1 MHHDFVEAFA
11 PNHVSAARLHLATQ
25 PAPEADS
32 CHSEPVVP
40 SDAQA
45 IEMERQREKQMPC
58 SAEWL
63 KTATDVQK
71 KNCLQQSSINQA
83 MNALSAR
90 PASANGTTAAASD
103 K

>member
-1 MHHDFVEAFA
+1 MKMSILL
-11 PNHVSAARLHLATQ
+11 PLTTCLLLGCSSQ
-25 PAPEADS
+25 PSQLQKPTPTTRS
-32 CHSEPVVP
+32 SP

-45 IEMERQREKQMPC
+45 IEMERQREKRTPC

-63 KTATDVQK
+63 KTATGVQK

-90 PASANGTTAAASD
+90 PSSAKETAARASD
-103 K
+103 KKH

>member
-1 MHHDFVEAFA
+1 MKISKLIPLTTCLLLGCSSQ
-11 PNHVSAARLHLATQ
+11 PNQAQKPTPTIRSSA
-25 PAPEADS
+25 
-32 CHSEPVVP
+32 
-40 SDAQA
+40 SDARA

-90 PASANGTTAAASD
+90 PPSAKKTTPSASD
-103 K
+103 NKR

>member
-1 MHHDFVEAFA
+1 MTLSKLLPITMCLLLGCTSH
-11 PNHVSAARLHLATQ
+11 PSQ
-25 PAPEADS
+25 PQKPT
-32 CHSEPVVP
+32 PVTTSPAP

-45 IEMERQREKQMPC
+45 IDMERQREKQMPC

-90 PASANGTTAAASD
+90 PASVKGTAGASD
-103 K
+103 NKH

>member
-1 MHHDFVEAFA
+1 MTLSKLL
-11 PNHVSAARLHLATQ
+11 PLTMCLLLGCTSQ
-25 PAPEADS
+25 PSQPQKPTPTTRS
-32 CHSEPVVP
+32 SP
-40 SDAQA
+40 SDTQA

-90 PASANGTTAAASD
+90 PASAKGTAGASD
-103 K
+103 SKH

>member
-1 MHHDFVEAFA
+1 MKISKLI
-11 PNHVSAARLHLATQ
+11 PLTTCLLLGCSSQ
-25 PAPEADS
+25 PSQLQKPTPTTRS
-32 CHSEPVVP
+32 SPT
-40 SDAQA
+40 DAKA

-63 KTATDVQK
+63 KTATDFQK

-90 PASANGTTAAASD
+90 PPTAKKAAVGASD
-103 K
+103 NKR

>member
-1 MHHDFVEAFA
+1 MTLSKLLPLTMCLLLGCTSQPSQPQKPTPVTAS
-11 PNHVSAARLHLATQ
+11 SA
-25 PAPEADS
+25 
-32 CHSEPVVP
+32 P

-45 IEMERQREKQMPC
+45 IDMERQREKQMPC

-63 KTATDVQK
+63 KTAADVQK

-103 K
+103 KKH

>member
-1 MHHDFVEAFA
+1 MKISKLI
-11 PNHVSAARLHLATQ
+11 PLTTCLLLGCRSQ
-25 PAPEADS
+25 PSQPQKPTPTTRS
-32 CHSEPVVP
+32 SPT
-40 SDAQA
+40 DAKA

-63 KTATDVQK
+63 KTATDFQK

-90 PASANGTTAAASD
+90 PPTAKKAAVGASD
-103 K
+103 NKR

>member
-1 MHHDFVEAFA
+1 MKISKLIPLTACLLLGCSSQ
-11 PNHVSAARLHLATQ
+11 PSQ
-25 PAPEADS
+25 PQKPAPTTRS
-32 CHSEPVVP
+32 SP

-45 IEMERQREKQMPC
+45 IEMERQREKQMQC

-83 MNALSAR
+83 INALSAR
-90 PASANGTTAAASD
+90 PSSAKKTTAGNSD
-103 K
+103 NKR

>member
-1 MHHDFVEAFA
+1 MTLSKVLPQAMCLLLGCTSQ
-11 PNHVSAARLHLATQ
+11 PNQPQRPTPATRSSA
-25 PAPEADS
+25 
-32 CHSEPVVP
+32 
-40 SDAQA
+40 SDARA
-45 IEMERQREKQMPC
+45 IEMERQRERQMPC

-90 PASANGTTAAASD
+90 PPSAKMTTAGASD
-103 K
+103 NKH

>member
-1 MHHDFVEAFA
+1 MKIAKLI
-11 PNHVSAARLHLATQ
+11 PLTTCLLLGCSSQ
-25 PAPEADS
+25 PSQPQKPTPTTRS
-32 CHSEPVVP
+32 SPT
-40 SDAQA
+40 DAQA

-71 KNCLQQSSINQA
+71 KNCLQQNSINQA

-90 PASANGTTAAASD
+90 PPSAKKTPASASD
-103 K
+103 NKR

>member
-1 MHHDFVEAFA
+1 MKHSKLIPLTACLLLGC
-11 PNHVSAARLHLATQ
+11 SSQ
-25 PAPEADS
+25 PSQPQKPTPTTRS
-32 CHSEPVVP
+32 SP

-90 PASANGTTAAASD
+90 PSSAKKTTAGNSD
-103 K
+103 SKR

>member
-1 MHHDFVEAFA
+1 ML
-11 PNHVSAARLHLATQ
+11 AAGLQLATQ
-25 PAPEADS
+25 QPQKPTPTTRS
-32 CHSEPVVP
+32 SP

-45 IEMERQREKQMPC
+45 IEMERQREKQTPC

-83 MNALSAR
+83 MNALNAR
-90 PASANGTTAAASD
+90 PASAKKAAVDSSD
-103 K
+103 NKR